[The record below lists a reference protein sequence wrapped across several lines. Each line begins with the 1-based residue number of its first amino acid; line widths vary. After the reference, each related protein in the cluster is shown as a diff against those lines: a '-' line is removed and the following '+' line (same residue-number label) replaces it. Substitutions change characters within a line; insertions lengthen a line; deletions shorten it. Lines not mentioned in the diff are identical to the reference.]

1 MFLDVRHL
9 RSMQSIAE
17 TGSLARAASRLHV
30 TQSALSHQIK
40 AIEQHFDT
48 PLFLR
53 TSKPLTLTAAGQRL
67 VTLARRLLPELES
80 MERELAGLASGQRG
94 RLHITIEC
102 HACFDWLLPL
112 LDEFRQHWPE
122 VEVDIRLGM
131 SFEPIPAMARGEVDL
146 VISSDPVDARGIVFE
161 PLFDYQALLAL
172 ACAHH
177 LAGKPRVLPDDLAEQ
192 ILLTYPVQRRRLDVF
207 SRFLQ
212 PAGVEPA
219 AVRPVELTAMMLQLV
234 VSGRGVA
241 VLPDWVLDEPLQQ
254 GRLCAR
260 PLGEAGLHGTLYA
273 AIREQDRAL
282 PFMQSFVRLAREKMA
297 ARA

>member
-1 MFLDVRHL
+1 MFIDVRHL
-9 RSMQSIAE
+9 RSMQAIFE

-40 AIEQHFDT
+40 AIERHFDT

-53 TSKPLTLTAAGQRL
+53 TSKPLKLTPAGQRL
-67 VTLARRLLPELES
+67 VDLARRLLPELES
-80 MERELAGLASGQRG
+80 MERELQGLASGKSG
-94 RLHITIEC
+94 RLHLTIEC

-112 LDEFRQHWPE
+112 LDDFRQQWPE

-131 SFEPIPAMARGEVDL
+131 SFDPIPAMQRGEVDL
-146 VISSDPVDARGIVFE
+146 VISSDPVAARGIRFE

-172 ACAHH
+172 ACSHP
-177 LAGKPRVLPDDLAEQ
+177 LAARSRVQAADLEDQ
-192 ILLTYPVQRRRLDVF
+192 ILLTYPVERRRLDVF

-234 VSGRGVA
+234 ASGRGVA
-241 VLPDWVLDEPLQQ
+241 VLPDWVLDEPLKT

-273 AIREQDRAL
+273 AIREQDAAL
-282 PFMQSFVRLAREKMA
+282 PFMQSFVQLAREKMQ